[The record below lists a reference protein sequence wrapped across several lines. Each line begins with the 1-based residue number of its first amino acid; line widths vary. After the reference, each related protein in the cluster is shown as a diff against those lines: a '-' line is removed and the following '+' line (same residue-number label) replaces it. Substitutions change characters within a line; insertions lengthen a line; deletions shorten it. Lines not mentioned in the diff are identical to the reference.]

1 MIPNASSNRMLLSAV
16 YDENV
21 KNGRNMI
28 INWISGRSR
37 QVAPNTPNMAPLYL
51 KKKSMKIKCSRK
63 KPSMKILL
71 TAPNEG
77 TVELIITLCT
87 KLANA
92 DIIPE

>member
-51 KKKSMKIKCSRK
+51 KK
-63 KPSMKILL
+63 
-71 TAPNEG
+71 NQ
-77 TVELIITLCT
+77 
-87 KLANA
+87 
-92 DIIPE
+92 

>member
-1 MIPNASSNRMLLSAV
+1 MAIIQNVVKFMNLTYIPKSVPPICAAWSKNSHRKMIPNASSNRMLLSAV

-51 KKKSMKIKCSRK
+51 KKI
-63 KPSMKILL
+63 
-71 TAPNEG
+71 NE
-77 TVELIITLCT
+77 
-87 KLANA
+87 N
-92 DIIPE
+92 